1 MRCFVLFATLFLSL
15 TVFADT
21 SIDELKNPEVWS
33 VVSIN
38 NVDVYTQKDS
48 GKVPVL
54 CFHMLN
60 DEYWYGITPKR
71 FENFLI
77 YLSENNFYPLSDS
90 EFILKDFSRVPSGM
104 TPIVLGSDDASQGNF
119 LYKTI
124 GPLEIGDIDTSTGK
138 KELVEDSMVY
148 LLQKYIKPV
157 NGKINFTFYVSF
169 NGLPFRQSGGYLG
182 NGEYYR
188 GYPIVGDKLNY
199 LLDNFY
205 IGIHT
210 VTHPVT
216 KDTSVEDFKWEL
228 EEYFDIM
235 YSYLGND
242 VKKISTL
249 AYPHGCG
256 VLKPEMRELIEGFDR
271 YGASVIGGF
280 DFDGLF
286 SLPTFDNRV
295 DSYDISRLGVDNRNI
310 DRVYGFLESVPLF
323 KTKRVFVV
331 DSLDQLADYVLNES
345 DEVLIK

>member
-169 NGLPFRQSGGYLG
+169 NGLPFRQS
-182 NGEYYR
+182 
-188 GYPIVGDKLNY
+188 
-199 LLDNFY
+199 
-205 IGIHT
+205 
-210 VTHPVT
+210 
-216 KDTSVEDFKWEL
+216 
-228 EEYFDIM
+228 
-235 YSYLGND
+235 D